1 MSGHGKKRLPR
12 EATPLLL
19 RLDADVGVGLQEQ
32 IRQKLID
39 AILDGVFPSGR
50 RLPSSRALG
59 RQLGVARNTVVL
71 ACQQLIAD
79 GYIIARERSGLFVN
93 EAMTKGRRAVGK
105 VGGPSAAAPSTA
117 WHDKIRNAA
126 IGGGEQR
133 ISPDWRKY
141 PFPFLEGRFDP
152 ALFPIAEWREASRL
166 ALRAGEVQH
175 WATDTGEADDPLLVK
190 EICTK
195 VLPRRGIRA
204 QPGEILITAGT
215 QQALHLLSE
224 LLADSS
230 TRVVLEEPGNPPVH
244 TLMKR
249 RGARI
254 AFQPVDEDGLVI
266 DDALNG
272 ADLIYTTPSHQR
284 PTAATLSMP
293 RRETLLAKARAH
305 DFIVIEDDFEC
316 ETSYLDD
323 AYPALRSLEGGERA
337 IYVANLSRVL
347 APGLRLG
354 FIVAPPE
361 IVTEARRLRTLL
373 TRHPPLNNQRTA
385 AFFISLG
392 HYDTTMLRI
401 GREFRERLLALRD
414 ALNHYLPQSIAI
426 APVRGGTTFWVQ
438 GPRGLDAR
446 DIARA
451 AESRGVLIEPVSA
464 YYAAGE
470 APAHV
475 FRMGVTGISQ
485 HRIRDGVATL
495 AETIR
500 DLADGSIPRLDLK
513 RREWLRGEELRR
525 AMAGATLLYKTVYG
539 EPCTI
544 ELLRDGT
551 MSGRSGYANEDRDE
565 GRWWIE
571 DDRWCRQWSS
581 WAYGETSTFLT
592 RIEGGQV
599 QWFNQKGKL
608 VDSALFVRPK
618 D

>member
-347 APGLRLG
+347 APGPAPRLHRG
-354 FIVAPPE
+354 AAGDRHRGAPPAHAADAPPPAQQPAHRR
-361 IVTEARRLRTLL
+361 ILHFARPLRYD
-373 TRHPPLNNQRTA
+373 HA
-385 AFFISLG
+385 A
-392 HYDTTMLRI
+392 HRPRI
-401 GREFRERLLALRD
+401 
-414 ALNHYLPQSIAI
+414 P
-426 APVRGGTTFWVQ
+426 
-438 GPRGLDAR
+438 
-446 DIARA
+446 RA
-451 AESRGVLIEPVSA
+451 ACWRCATRSTTICRNPSLSRPCV
-464 YYAAGE
+464 AAPPSGCRGRAASMPATSP
-470 APAHV
+470 AP
-475 FRMGVTGISQ
+475 RN
-485 HRIRDGVATL
+485 
-495 AETIR
+495 
-500 DLADGSIPRLDLK
+500 
-513 RREWLRGEELRR
+513 R
-525 AMAGATLLYKTVYG
+525 AA
-539 EPCTI
+539 C
-544 ELLRDGT
+544 
-551 MSGRSGYANEDRDE
+551 
-565 GRWWIE
+565 
-571 DDRWCRQWSS
+571 
-581 WAYGETSTFLT
+581 
-592 RIEGGQV
+592 
-599 QWFNQKGKL
+599 
-608 VDSALFVRPK
+608 
-618 D
+618 